1 MIAATRLSRL
11 FLFQRRPAP
20 ELPVPKRVAFW
31 VWNWGLVLSAA
42 LGLGLLSLVLAP
54 GNYGWNVFRD
64 YFNSAALIW
73 LNLLPPALLACLLY
87 GAFGRAWLA
96 QLLTAAPVLSLSIG
110 NYYKL
115 AFRDDPVVASDLL
128 ILGEAGQMAGRYQL
142 FLNTKMAAALAL
154 AALSV
159 VALAL
164 LARAR
169 PGWRGRL
176 AGALASLAVAAAL
189 IPAYASDR
197 LYSKTAQ
204 LDHLEQWAA
213 TQQYL
218 SHGLLYPFLH
228 SVKDALPDPPEG
240 YSAQDAAQLLE
251 QYSSADIP
259 EEKKVNIVG
268 IMLEA
273 FTDLSVY
280 SQIEFQQDVYA
291 DFHTLQAESYSG
303 RLLTNIF
310 AGGTINTERAFL
322 TGLSSGD
329 FNFRSNTSSY
339 VWYLKGQGYQ
349 TSGDHP
355 SNQWFYNRS
364 NICSYLGFDQYR
376 FLENYYTQFSGD
388 LPADDS
394 VFFPELT
401 RSVLE
406 QMESDE
412 PLFSFSVSYQGHG
425 PYDDRTCSW
434 GEVDQFIA
442 NYDLPDTDRAILAN
456 YLGSVQDTSHHLLE
470 LTDTLRACEE
480 PVVLVIFGDHKPWL
494 GNSNSAYES
503 LGIDLSQ
510 SDRESFYNYWS
521 TPYLIWANDAAKEI
535 LGNDFV
541 GEGPDISPCF
551 LMNVL
556 FDQCGWAGDA
566 YMQAVYDC
574 WQSLPVIHTSG
585 AYLTADGT
593 FTTQLS
599 QSDQELAHR
608 FACLEYYRSTHF
620 AHQS

>member
-1 MIAATRLSRL
+1 MTAVSRL
-11 FLFQRRPAP
+11 PRFFLFQRCPSL
-20 ELPVPKRVAFW
+20 ELSVPKRVVFW
-31 VWNWGLVLSAA
+31 IWNWGLVLAAA

-54 GNYGWNVFRD
+54 GNYGWNVFHD

-73 LNLLPPALLACLLY
+73 LNLVPPMILAALLFGIL
-87 GAFGRAWLA
+87 GRAWLA
-96 QLLTAAPVLSLSIG
+96 QLLTAIPILALSVA

-128 ILGEAGQMAGRYQL
+128 LLGEAGQMAGRYPL
-142 FLNTKMAAALAL
+142 FLNTKMAASLAL

-159 VALAL
+159 AL
-164 LARAR
+164 LALIAR
-169 PGWRGRL
+169 GLPRWRGRL
-176 AGALASLAVAAAL
+176 LGTLIPLAVAAAL
-189 IPAYASDR
+189 IPTYASDS
-197 LYSKTAQ
+197 LYNSTAQ

-228 SVKDALPDPPEG
+228 SVKEALPDPPAD

-251 QYSSADIP
+251 QYPSADIP
-259 EEKKVNIVG
+259 EGEKVNIVG

-273 FTDLSVY
+273 FSDLSVY
-280 SQIEFQQDVYA
+280 DQIEFQQDVYA
-291 DFHTLQAESYSG
+291 DFHALQAESYSG

-329 FNFRSNTSSY
+329 FNFRANTSSY
-339 VWYLKGQGYQ
+339 VWYLKEQGYQ

-401 RSVLE
+401 YSVLE

-425 PYDDRTCSW
+425 PYDDHTCSW
-434 GEVDQFIA
+434 GAVDQFIA

-456 YLGSVQDTSHHLLE
+456 YLGSVQNTSRHLLE
-470 LTDTLRACEE
+470 LADTLRDCEE
-480 PVVLVIFGDHKPWL
+480 PVVLVVFGDHKPWL

-503 LGIDLSQ
+503 LGINLSQ
-510 SDRESFYNYWS
+510 SDIEGFYNYWS
-521 TPYLIWANDAAKEI
+521 TPYLIWANDAAKEV
-535 LGNDFV
+535 LDNDFV
-541 GEGPDISPCF
+541 GTGPDVSPCF

-556 FDQCGWAGDA
+556 FDQCGWEGDA

-574 WQSLPVIHTSG
+574 WQALPVIHTSG

-593 FTTQLS
+593 FTSQLS
-599 QSDQELAHR
+599 QSEQELAHR
-608 FACLEYYRSTHF
+608 FSCLEYYRSTHF
-620 AHQS
+620 AY